1 LQSNIAFGCEPQ
13 QPIAAVAVGY
23 DLFNC
28 FIASPINGGLA
39 GINGM
44 EVLFEG
50 FHWLGI
56 KVELSS

>member
-1 LQSNIAFGCEPQ
+1 
-13 QPIAAVAVGY
+13 VAVGY